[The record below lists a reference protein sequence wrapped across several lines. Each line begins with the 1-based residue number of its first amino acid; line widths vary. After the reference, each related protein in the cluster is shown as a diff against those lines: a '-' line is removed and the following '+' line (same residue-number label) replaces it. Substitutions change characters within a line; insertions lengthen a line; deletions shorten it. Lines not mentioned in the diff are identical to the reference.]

1 MNRAQIAYAMLKE
14 RGTVRMGDLPRE
26 GTLNSYTGRNAFAEA
41 KALAAADG
49 YVIVHACGK
58 TWQDNS
64 YTLQEVEPEVDGS
77 TTWVVCHKC
86 GTKFPARTRDI
97 KAGHGRYCTR
107 RCAGA
112 SKGKRGSLA
121 EKSAS
126 LAPCPEGVQVALL

>member
-1 MNRAQIAYAMLKE
+1 MSKQSQTPPEQK
-14 RGTVRMGDLPRE
+14 VPFDL
-26 GTLNSYTGRNAFAEA
+26 A
-41 KALAAADG
+41 KAIAAADG
-49 YVIVHACGK
+49 YVIVHAYGK

-64 YTLQEVEPEVDGS
+64 YTLQKVEPEVDGS

-112 SKGKRGSLA
+112 SKGKSNSLA
-121 EKSAS
+121 GKETS
-126 LAPCPEGVQVALL
+126 LAPCLEGVQVALL